1 MHSRTR
7 SPCHES
13 ALAGFSVGMLA
24 AVGSVVAL
32 QLLSDEENVTFGR
45 IYTAAAIVILA
56 VLYTWGMC
64 NTTGVLAAIAMVTV
78 TVATQ
83 GVEIARMAKAL
94 KDGGALKDLDAS
106 NGPIQQ

>member
-32 QLLSDEENVTFGR
+32 QLLSAEANVTFGR
-45 IYTAAAIVILA
+45 IYIVAALAIVAI
-56 VLYTWGMC
+56 LYTWGMC
-64 NTTGVLAAIAMVTV
+64 NMTGILAATAMVTV

-106 NGPIQQ
+106 NGRVRQ